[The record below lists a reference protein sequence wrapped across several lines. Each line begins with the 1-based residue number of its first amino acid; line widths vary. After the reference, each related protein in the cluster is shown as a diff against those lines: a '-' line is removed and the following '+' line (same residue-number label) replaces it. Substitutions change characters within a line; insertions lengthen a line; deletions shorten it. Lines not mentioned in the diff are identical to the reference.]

1 MIDCRWTRRVEQWF
15 DGESS
20 EAAGVEQHIA
30 ECARCAA
37 HLEMLRE
44 LRQTVAAA
52 TLRPGLREAQFPA
65 FLDGI
70 RERLT
75 VETPRRGHRRLWAL
89 VSLSAAALVVAF
101 SAFIVFG
108 GKPARVDATVVESCT
123 SEIQGAT
130 ITTYDSEQ
138 GVTTVWITVAGDD
151 VW

>member
-20 EAAGVEQHIA
+20 EAAGVERHVA

-37 HLEMLRE
+37 RLETLRAV
-44 LRQTVAAA
+44 RQTVSTVASSPEI
-52 TLRPGLREAQFPA
+52 RDAQLPA
-65 FLDGI
+65 FLEGI
-70 RERLT
+70 RERLA
-75 VETPRRGHRRLWAL
+75 VETPRHGNRRLWAL

-138 GVTTVWITVAGDD
+138 GVTTVWLTVAGDD